1 MMNKLLNGTK
11 SLTGRLTLF
20 FITLSTVIALY
31 SYLIFFAALHISE
44 DRLSEQRI
52 RIDMDAASQ
61 RFLNGES
68 GKIKLDNLSNAYNDL
83 SILPSFISQNI
94 LGKDTF
100 LDEIGEY
107 PYSRLIMKS
116 YYIDNGIKYP
126 IVIETKVDEVEL
138 TSQEVIIA
146 SALVFTLLAILLFSF
161 GGILSRLS
169 QHFIEPINQLS
180 EQLNEKKLNTND
192 DFFISDNSAIEFHQ
206 LSQQLNK
213 YRYEIS
219 SLIKREQAFARYAS
233 HELRTP
239 LTIIKG
245 SSKLLQKVER
255 NSFDTRQ
262 IERINDAT
270 FQMTTMIDA
279 LLSLV
284 KYEREKDNFPLR
296 IFSQQELSTIIKENF
311 IQANQKNIDIHL
323 DFYSEPQIRA
333 STAVMNMLIGNLL
346 RNAIAATENGNIH
359 IKITENHLTIKDSG
373 LGLTSKVDSNGH
385 GLGLLIVNDFCKRYG
400 WKFKLSN
407 DLNRGCNAEIK
418 FN

>member
-94 LGKDTF
+94 SGKDTF
-100 LDEIGEY
+100 LNEIGEY

-116 YYIDNGIKYP
+116 YYIDNGKKYP

-161 GGILSRLS
+161 GGVLSRLS

-255 NSFDTRQ
+255 TPFDTRQ

-284 KYEREKDNFPLR
+284 KYEREKDNSPLR

-311 IQANQKNIDIHL
+311 IQANQKNIEIHL

-346 RNAIAATENGNIH
+346 RNAIAATENGDIH

-400 WKFKLSN
+400 WTFKLSN